1 MKTVLITGAAGF
13 IGSNLVRHL
22 LLETDLKIIGF
33 DSLSGVSAGR
43 ALKGIDSPRFELIV
57 GNLLEEELLSKTVA
71 IVDTVVHLAAE
82 THNDFSISNPRAYLE
97 SNVVG
102 TFNLLE
108 AARKHDVRLHH
119 VSTDEVFG
127 DLDFDDEA
135 FDENSNYKPSSPY
148 SSTKASSDL
157 LVRAWQRTY
166 GLPVTL
172 SNCSNNYGKY
182 QTVEKFIPRQITN
195 VLQGLPI
202 KIYGSGENIRDWIH
216 VDDHCAGLQL
226 VLEKG
231 KVGETYLFGGDNERS
246 NLQIAETLVAKL
258 SLAEDAIQFVPDRP
272 GHDLRYAIDSS
283 KAKSELGW
291 AVNHSSFDNDLIEL
305 FEWYRRNE
313 DFWIG
318 SKEQVENRY

>member
-33 DSLSGVSAGR
+33 DSLSGVSAAR
-43 ALKGIDSPRFELIV
+43 SLKDIDSPRFELIV
-57 GNLLEEELLSKTVA
+57 GNLLDQELLDKTVA
-71 IVDTVVHLAAE
+71 SVDTVAHLAAE
-82 THNDFSISNPRAYLE
+82 THNDFSISNPRSYLE

-108 AARKHDVRLHH
+108 AVRKHDVKLHH

-135 FDENSNYKPSSPY
+135 FNAYSNYKPSSPY
-148 SSTKASSDL
+148 SATKASSDL
-157 LVRAWQRTY
+157 LVRAWHRTY
-166 GLPVTL
+166 GLQATL

-231 KVGETYLFGGDNERS
+231 KIGETYLFGGENERS
-246 NLQIAETLVAKL
+246 NLQIAETLVEKL
-258 SLAEDAIQFVPDRP
+258 SLSEEVIEFVPDRP

-291 AVNHSSFDNDLIEL
+291 AAKHSSFDKDLIEL
-305 FEWYRRNE
+305 FDWYRTNE
-313 DFWIG
+313 DFWID
-318 SKEQVENRY
+318 SKEQVEKRY

>member
-33 DSLSGVSAGR
+33 DSLSGVSAAR
-43 ALKGIDSPRFELIV
+43 SLKDIDSPRFELIV
-57 GNLLEEELLSKTVA
+57 GNLLDQELLDKTVA

-108 AARKHDVRLHH
+108 AVRKHGVRLHH

-135 FDENSNYKPSSPY
+135 FNEYSNYKPSSPY

-157 LVRAWQRTY
+157 LVRAWHRTY
-166 GLPVTL
+166 GLQVTL

-231 KVGETYLFGGDNERS
+231 KIGETYLFGGENERS

-258 SLAEDAIQFVPDRP
+258 SLAKEAIEFVPDRP

-291 AVNHSSFDNDLIEL
+291 AVKHSSFDKDLIEL
-305 FEWYRRNE
+305 FDWYGSNE
-313 DFWIG
+313 DFWID
-318 SKEQVENRY
+318 SKEQVEKRY

>member
-22 LLETDLKIIGF
+22 LSETDVNIVGF
-33 DSLSGVSAGR
+33 DSLSGVSAAR
-43 ALKGIDSPRFELIV
+43 SLKDIDSPRFELIV
-57 GNLLEEELLSKTVA
+57 GNLLDQQMLDESVA
-71 IVDTVVHLAAE
+71 SVDTVVHLAAE

-97 SNVVG
+97 SNVLG

-108 AARKHDVRLHH
+108 AVRKHDVRLHH

-135 FDENSNYKPSSPY
+135 FNEHSNYKPSSPY

-157 LVRAWQRTY
+157 LVRSWHRTY
-166 GLPVTL
+166 GLQVTI

-231 KVGETYLFGGDNERS
+231 KIGETYLFGGDNERS
-246 NLQIAETLVAKL
+246 NLRIAETLVEKL
-258 SLAEDAIQFVPDRP
+258 SISEDSIQFVPDRP

-291 AVNHSSFDNDLIEL
+291 AVNHSSFDDDLMEL
-305 FEWYRRNE
+305 FDWYRNNE
-313 DFWIG
+313 AFWIE
-318 SKEQVENRY
+318 SKEQVEKRY

>member
-1 MKTVLITGAAGF
+1 MRTVLITGAAGF

-22 LLETDLKIIGF
+22 LSRTDWKIIGF
-33 DSLSGVSAGR
+33 DSLSGVAAGR
-43 ALKGIDSPRFELIV
+43 ALKGIDSPRFEFVI
-57 GNLLEEELLSKTVA
+57 GNLLEEELLDKTVA
-71 IVDTVVHLAAE
+71 NVDTVVHLAAE

-108 AARKHDVRLHH
+108 VVRKYEVRLHH

-135 FDENSNYKPSSPY
+135 FNEHSNYNPSSPY

-157 LVRAWQRTY
+157 LVRAWHRTY
-166 GLPVTL
+166 GLPVTV

-195 VLQGLPI
+195 VIQGLPI
-202 KIYGSGENIRDWIH
+202 KLYGSGENVRDWLH
-216 VDDHCAGLQL
+216 VDDHCAGIQL

-231 KVGETYLFGGDNERS
+231 QIGETYLFGGDNERS
-246 NLQIAETLVAKL
+246 NLQIAETLVRKL
-258 SLAEDAIQFVPDRP
+258 SLAEGAIQFVPDRP

-283 KAKSELGW
+283 KAKAELGW
-291 AVNHSSFDNDLIEL
+291 SVSHLSFDDDLIGL
-305 FEWYRRNE
+305 FDWYRINE
-313 DFWIG
+313 DFWLE

>member
-22 LLETDLKIIGF
+22 LSETDLKIIGF
-33 DSLSGVSAGR
+33 DSLTGVSAGR
-43 ALKGIDSPRFELIV
+43 ALKDIDSPRFELIV
-57 GNLLEEELLSKTVA
+57 GNLLDQELLDKTVA
-71 IVDTVVHLAAE
+71 SVDTVVHLAAE

-108 AARKHDVRLHH
+108 AVRKHDVRLHH

-135 FDENSNYKPSSPY
+135 FSENSNYKPSSPY
-148 SSTKASSDL
+148 SSSKASSDL
-157 LVRAWQRTY
+157 LVRAWHRTY
-166 GLPVTL
+166 GLQVTL

-231 KVGETYLFGGDNERS
+231 KIGETYLFGGDNERS
-246 NLQIAETLVAKL
+246 NLQIAETIVEKL
-258 SLAEDAIQFVPDRP
+258 SISEDSIQFVPDRP

-283 KAKSELGW
+283 KAKTELGW

-305 FEWYRRNE
+305 FDWYRNNE
-313 DFWIG
+313 EFWID
-318 SKEQVENRY
+318 SKEQVEKRY